1 MLQEFFHLFNA
12 TDNSPYGARVERAAL
27 CFRFNNPRLSVRQCS
42 GSEGLRNG
50 AKHFVS
56 YGTLKKWLHLYKKWG
71 TLPSLSKKLRRKA
84 KGGRKSLNA
93 EQIRYLLSLARSN
106 PEWYLDEYQ
115 TDLMANGM
123 PKIHTSTIYRI
134 LKSNGLSLRVLK
146 RVARERSELEI
157 AQFYERI
164 QHLDMSRVLFVDE
177 TAKDNNAA
185 RRRRGWC
192 VTCSDAEIIESLHA
206 RHHPRY
212 TIIAAMNLD
221 GFVPQACM
229 RVHRDKENVDMELFN
244 YYLENHL
251 LPVMGNFYGGEK
263 NSILI
268 LDNAP
273 VHDQDYIR
281 ERVNSVGAIVIFTAK
296 YAPHI
301 NPIEYGF
308 HILKAD
314 MKRSSRY
321 LSGDRLY
328 WMAISSVTRKK
339 ILPTYRHCF
348 PNHYFADDSDD
359 SNETISTLINIGIG
373 VGVGIAT
380 AMELEDNDM

>member
-1 MLQEFFHLFNA
+1 MSQEFFHLYNVH
-12 TDNSPYGARVERAAL
+12 DKSPHGARIERAAL
-27 CFRFNNPRLSVRQCS
+27 CFRFNNPRLSVLQCS

-50 AKHFVS
+50 AKHFVP
-56 YGTLKKWLHLYKKWG
+56 YGTLKDWLHLYKKWG
-71 TLPSLSKKLRRKA
+71 TLPSLSKKIRRKT

-123 PKIHTSTIYRI
+123 PKIHISTIYRI
-134 LKSNGLSLRVLK
+134 LKSNNLSLRVLK

-157 AQFYERI
+157 AHFYERI

-185 RRRRGWC
+185 RRRRGWS
-192 VTCSDAEIIESLHA
+192 VTGSDAEIIESLHA
-206 RHHPRY
+206 RHDPRY

-251 LPVMGNFYGGEK
+251 LPVMGNFYRGEK

-268 LDNAP
+268 IDNAP

-308 HILKAD
+308 RILKAD
-314 MKRSSRY
+314 MKRLSRY

-328 WMAISSVTRKK
+328 WMALSSVTRKK
-339 ILPTYRHCF
+339 LLPIYRHCF

-359 SNETISTLINIGIG
+359 SNERISTLKKIGIG

-380 AMELEDNDM
+380 AMDLDDNDM